1 MSRKPPAAPRRSAD
15 TSPTVANLLE
25 AMDRIAPLELAEP
38 WDNVGLILG
47 DARRALDGP
56 VLLTIDLSEAVATEA
71 VHQCCSAVVAYHP
84 PVFHPIKKIG
94 TRTSTERVILKLL
107 GAGAGAGGDAGGGV
121 CVLSPHTALD
131 AAKGGLTDWL
141 ADGLLGLGD
150 KGLASSWS
158 TRSGKSGAGTNAVG
172 ASGAGGGDRRALR
185 PSARR
190 MPTQEVKI
198 VTFVPPDAVERVRA
212 GLASAG
218 AGLIGNYELCSFT
231 TGGHGSFLGKEGS
244 NPVVGRAGRLESAPE
259 IRLEM
264 VCSKRALGLAME
276 MIRQFH
282 PYEEPAV
289 DVYELVPPPDRAV
302 GAGRRIAFD
311 HPVSLAELAKRLRKH
326 MGGEPV
332 LIAPRESE
340 KRADPASI
348 MISRAAVVP
357 GAGGELAPLAAED
370 GCEVFVTGEMKHHE
384 IRAAVSGGMSVLLGG
399 HTQTERGYLKLL
411 ARRLEA
417 ELSAEISDD
426 SAGGAGK
433 AKPPVSVLVST
444 EDRAPTLLM
453 D

>member
-1 MSRKPPAAPRRSAD
+1 MSRKPTAAPKRPHNS
-15 TSPTVANLLE
+15 SPTVATLLE

-56 VLLTIDLSEAVATEA
+56 VLLTIDLSEAVAAEA
-71 VHQCCSAVVAYHP
+71 IHQCCSAVVAYHP
-84 PVFHPIKKIG
+84 PVFHPMKRIG

-107 GAGAGAGGDAGGGV
+107 GAGSGGGGVGGV

-158 TRSGKSGAGTNAVG
+158 SKAGTNAG
-172 ASGAGGGDRRALR
+172 GGGGGGDRRALR
-185 PSARR
+185 PSVRR
-190 MPTQEVKI
+190 VPTQEVKV

-244 NPVVGRAGRLESAPE
+244 KPTIGRAGRLESAPE

-326 MGGEPV
+326 IGNEPV
-332 LIAPRESE
+332 LIAPRETE
-340 KRADPASI
+340 KPTDPNAI

-399 HTQTERGYLKLL
+399 HTQTERGFLKLL

-417 ELSAEISDD
+417 ELHADADSHADLASA
-426 SAGGAGK
+426 SAK
-433 AKPPVSVLVST
+433 AKSPISVLVSSQ
-444 EDRAPTLLM
+444 DRAPTLLM